1 MQFFFKLIY
10 SHNNRIQLTA
20 RETGI
25 IGILKM
31 LQDVPLVDLGVTLL
45 DETDLTWMESD
56 LKPTWSRLYATNV
69 TRLDLDQ
76 KQPTW
81 TKSKPT
87 LIAYQVC
94 DRCSLLHQVNRR
106 TCILPLPYNDDKET
120 TGTQTNQW
128 K

>member
-1 MQFFFKLIY
+1 MALIGAAAILVA
-10 SHNNRIQLTA
+10 NGGANRPRA
-20 RETGI
+20 
-25 IGILKM
+25 
-31 LQDVPLVDLGVTLL
+31 DLGVTLL